1 MINMLSKE
9 RIEFLNRVQR
19 EGTNKRRDDLL
30 DLANTWSTKHYD
42 DTESVFI
49 YDFTDEDKRMT
60 VVIIMSHG
68 EYIDYFIRQ
77 VI

>member
-19 EGTNKRRDDLL
+19 EGTNKRRYDLL
-30 DLANTWSTKHYD
+30 DSANTWSTKHYD
-42 DTESVFI
+42 DTESIFI

-60 VVIIMSHG
+60 VIIVMSHG

>member
-1 MINMLSKE
+1 MLSKE

-19 EGTNKRRDDLL
+19 EGTNKRRYDLL
-30 DLANTWSTKHYD
+30 DLANTWGTKHDD
-42 DTESVFI
+42 DTESIFI

-60 VVIIMSHG
+60 VIIVMSHG

>member
-19 EGTNKRRDDLL
+19 EGTNKRRYDLL

-42 DTESVFI
+42 DTESIFI

-60 VVIIMSHG
+60 VIIIMSHG

>member
-19 EGTNKRRDDLL
+19 EGTNKRRYDLL
-30 DLANTWSTKHYD
+30 DLANTWSIKHYD
-42 DTESVFI
+42 DTESIFI

-60 VVIIMSHG
+60 VIIVMSHG